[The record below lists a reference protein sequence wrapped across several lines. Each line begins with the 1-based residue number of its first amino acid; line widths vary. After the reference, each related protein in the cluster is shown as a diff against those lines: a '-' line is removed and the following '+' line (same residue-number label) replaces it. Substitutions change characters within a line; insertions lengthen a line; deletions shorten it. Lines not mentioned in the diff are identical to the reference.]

1 MPPLKP
7 HVLGAGAVLHRIHR
21 LIHDPVFFGPPGA
34 RPEQRYDDP
43 DGIFKV
49 LYLAF
54 KLETAFAETLVR
66 VPTATDVLST
76 DVLVRGES
84 KLATTRQV
92 RLYPL
97 NARLSAHGLTLAEV
111 TSSRYR
117 VPQRLSREIH
127 EAHQTVDGILYSSR
141 FDGGACIALF
151 DRVGDAIATTAIT
164 GRPLTP
170 ELAARLAGQLG
181 KNYVEPGTSSM
192 PGARAGSAT
201 VGR

>member
-7 HVLGAGAVLHRIHR
+7 HVLGAGALLHRIHR
-21 LIHDPVFFGPPGA
+21 LIHEPVFFGPPGT

-43 DGIFKV
+43 DGVFKV

-54 KLETAFAETLVR
+54 TLETAFSETLVR

-76 DVLVRGES
+76 EVLARGES
-84 KLATTRQV
+84 ELATTRPV

-97 NARLSAHGLTLAEV
+97 NARLSAHGLTLAQV
-111 TSSRYR
+111 TSSRYS

-127 EAHQTVDGILYSSR
+127 EGHPTIDGILYSSR
-141 FDGGACIALF
+141 FDGGECIALF
-151 DRVGDAIATTAIT
+151 DRAQAAIDTTAVT

-170 ELAARLAGQLG
+170 ELARDIAGQFG
-181 KNYVEPGTSSM
+181 KNYVEP
-192 PGARAGSAT
+192 
-201 VGR
+201 